1 MNSQQLTVRY
11 FRLAKP
17 IFTYP
22 KMYIFTRE
30 MKQAYH
36 KTLNENNHIYVWKL
50 TSTWSDF
57 IVNPLLSQEELQALE
72 KIKSGKRKTE
82 FLATRIALKELFS
95 NTLELKHHESGR
107 PYIKEIKHISISHSK
122 NYIAIAF
129 GDENIGID
137 IEKPQEKM
145 LKLIP
150 RILSEKECEEFQK
163 NPSTE
168 SACKLWGSKESIL
181 KCIGDKNIN
190 YRDDIKIETNELSK
204 AKYLDQ
210 DFDVYYEKIDGMI
223 LTYVIKV

>member
-1 MNSQQLTVRY
+1 
-11 FRLAKP
+11 
-17 IFTYP
+17 
-22 KMYIFTRE
+22 

-36 KTLNENNHIYVWKL
+36 KKLNENNHIYVWRL
-50 TSTWSDF
+50 TSTCSDF
-57 IVNPLLSQEELQALE
+57 IDNPLVSQQEFQALE
-72 KIKSGKRKTE
+72 KIKSDKRKTE

-95 NTLELKHHESGR
+95 NTLELKHHDSGR
-107 PYIKEIKHISISHSK
+107 PYIKEVKHISISHSHQ
-122 NYIAIAF
+122 YIAIAF

-150 RILSEKECEEFQK
+150 RILSEKEYEEFQK

-168 SACKLWGSKESIL
+168 LACKLWGTKESIL
-181 KCIGDKNIN
+181 KYIGDKNLN
-190 YRDDIKIETNELSK
+190 YRDDIKIETNESAK

-210 DFDVYYEKIDGMI
+210 NFDVHFENIEGVI

>member
-1 MNSQQLTVRY
+1 
-11 FRLAKP
+11 
-17 IFTYP
+17 
-22 KMYIFTRE
+22 

-36 KTLNENNHIYVWKL
+36 KKLNENNHIYVWRL
-50 TSTWSDF
+50 TSTCSDF
-57 IVNPLLSQEELQALE
+57 IDNPLVSQQEFQALE
-72 KIKSGKRKTE
+72 KIKSDKRKTE

-95 NTLELKHHESGR
+95 NTLELKHHDSGR
-107 PYIKEIKHISISHSK
+107 PYIKEVKHISISHSHQ
-122 NYIAIAF
+122 YIAIAF

-150 RILSEKECEEFQK
+150 RILSEKEYKEFQK

-168 SACKLWGSKESIL
+168 LACKLWGTKESIL

-190 YRDDIKIETNELSK
+190 YRDDIKIETNESAK

-210 DFDVYYEKIDGMI
+210 NFDVHFENIEGVI